1 MAWRQTR
8 AICAKQLAWD
18 ASPLRPTVR
27 VDADDYV
34 PCRCTIPTEIYTE
47 PPQRSGLIL
56 IIDPLPDLCYPFP
69 INQCFGGFMQRL
81 RTLLNRLFGT
91 LPGLMLV
98 AVAWDAL
105 IVATLAPF
113 SGPLQGLGLAELLRL
128 DFSDAHRV
136 GRIIML
142 YHSLAI
148 PFVAALVYLVLDQ
161 VPIGSSGGEN
171 SGQGLP
177 KAVRSIVTP
186 ITVGYMLTSI
196 GGMTFAY
203 AASAS
208 GGRNWFFHG
217 VYLVGLS
224 LVFYG
229 GVLLAI
235 ALWPS
240 RRWTEDPARF
250 SHLAGVPLERVAF
263 FVVALFTLIS
273 AAIGG
278 AAGAFFGNG
287 MEAFLAEDIVRVD
300 PHTIFELMII
310 AHLHIMLTLIDV
322 MILLIVIRTYR
333 VEGRAHK
340 LAVPLTIVGTII
352 VTFATWSVIGWEGAH
367 KVINIGSAF
376 LLPGA
381 FLVAIWGF
389 ARLVREGV
397 GDGPARAGQKLRA
410 LLSDPVRFGI
420 FFELIFVNVVVTVPG
435 VYVAFNLETYR
446 TPAYLAVE
454 RTILVGHWHVLA
466 TLSAVIALLLIADRL
481 GTRGWVRQV
490 VGWGLLAGST
500 LSFLF
505 VNLYMF
511 RQPGQEK
518 AWTVPIFETGI
529 AVSLVALAIF
539 VAVHLMGYL
548 RRPAR

>member
-1 MAWRQTR
+1 MACRQTR
-8 AICAKQLAWD
+8 AIYAKQLAWD

-196 GGMTFAY
+196 GGMTFA
-203 AASAS
+203 
-208 GGRNWFFHG
+208 
-217 VYLVGLS
+217 
-224 LVFYG
+224 
-229 GVLLAI
+229 
-235 ALWPS
+235 
-240 RRWTEDPARF
+240 
-250 SHLAGVPLERVAF
+250 
-263 FVVALFTLIS
+263 
-273 AAIGG
+273 
-278 AAGAFFGNG
+278 
-287 MEAFLAEDIVRVD
+287 
-300 PHTIFELMII
+300 
-310 AHLHIMLTLIDV
+310 
-322 MILLIVIRTYR
+322 
-333 VEGRAHK
+333 
-340 LAVPLTIVGTII
+340 
-352 VTFATWSVIGWEGAH
+352 
-367 KVINIGSAF
+367 
-376 LLPGA
+376 
-381 FLVAIWGF
+381 
-389 ARLVREGV
+389 
-397 GDGPARAGQKLRA
+397 
-410 LLSDPVRFGI
+410 
-420 FFELIFVNVVVTVPG
+420 
-435 VYVAFNLETYR
+435 
-446 TPAYLAVE
+446 
-454 RTILVGHWHVLA
+454 
-466 TLSAVIALLLIADRL
+466 
-481 GTRGWVRQV
+481 
-490 VGWGLLAGST
+490 
-500 LSFLF
+500 
-505 VNLYMF
+505 
-511 RQPGQEK
+511 
-518 AWTVPIFETGI
+518 
-529 AVSLVALAIF
+529 
-539 VAVHLMGYL
+539 
-548 RRPAR
+548 

>member
-1 MAWRQTR
+1 
-8 AICAKQLAWD
+8 
-18 ASPLRPTVR
+18 
-27 VDADDYV
+27 
-34 PCRCTIPTEIYTE
+34 
-47 PPQRSGLIL
+47 
-56 IIDPLPDLCYPFP
+56 
-69 INQCFGGFMQRL
+69 MQRL
-81 RTLLNRLFGT
+81 RTILKRLFGT
-91 LPGLMLV
+91 LPGLMLF

-113 SGPLQGLGLAELLRL
+113 SGPLQPLGLAELLSL
-128 DFSDAHRV
+128 DFGDAHRV

-148 PFVAALVYLVLDQ
+148 PFVAALVYLVLDR
-161 VPIGSSGGEN
+161 VSIGSSAMEEYPD
-171 SGQGLP
+171 GLP

-186 ITVGYMLTSI
+186 VTVGYMLTSI
-196 GGMTFAY
+196 GGMSFAY
-203 AASAS
+203 
-208 GGRNWFFHG
+208 GGRNWILHG
-217 VYLVGLS
+217 VYLLGLS
-224 LVFYG
+224 LVFYA
-229 GVLLAI
+229 GVLLAV

-240 RRWTEDPARF
+240 RRWAEDPARL
-250 SHLAGVPLERVAF
+250 SHLAGIPVERFAF
-263 FVVALFTLIS
+263 FLVALFTLVS

-322 MILLIVIRTYR
+322 MILLIVIRSYR

-367 KVINIGSAF
+367 KVINVGSAF

-381 FLVAIWGF
+381 ILVAIWGF

-397 GDGPARAGQKLRA
+397 GDGPAGIGRKLRA
-410 LLSDPVRFGI
+410 LLRDPVRFGI

-435 VYVAFNLETYR
+435 VYVAFNLDTYR
-446 TPAYLAVE
+446 TPAYLEVE

-466 TLSAVIALLLIADRL
+466 TLSAVIVLLLIADRL
-481 GTRGWVRQV
+481 GTKGWVRQV
-490 VGWGLLAGST
+490 VGWGLLIGST
-500 LSFLF
+500 LSFVF
-505 VNLYMF
+505 VNIYMF
-511 RQPGQEK
+511 RRPGQEK
-518 AWTVPIFETGI
+518 AWTMPLFETGI
-529 AVSLVALAIF
+529 ALSLLALALF
-539 VAVHLMGYL
+539 VAVHLVD
-548 RRPAR
+548 RFRQPAEETPGGPK